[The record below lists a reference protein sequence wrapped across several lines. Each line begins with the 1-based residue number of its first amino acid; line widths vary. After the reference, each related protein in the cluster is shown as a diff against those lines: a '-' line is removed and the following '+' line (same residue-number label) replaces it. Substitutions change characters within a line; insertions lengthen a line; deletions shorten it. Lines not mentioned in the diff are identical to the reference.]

1 MEEFGFSYSTHWN
14 SRWERVVLNR
24 LEMLRIFCIAAESGS
39 FKEAATKLHTS
50 PQTVTRAVKE
60 LEAVMGEMLFHRN
73 TRRVQITGFGEDL
86 LLKARASLEGFDRLF
101 ENHTDHPDQDISGR
115 VRITAPHAIG
125 RRFLMPALRPVLQR
139 YPGLQAELSV
149 EDELTDAVESR
160 IDIGVRAGFIRDR
173 RYIARAVAS
182 IPFYV
187 VGSPA
192 LVGKTG
198 VPDDLQA
205 LEACP
210 LSTLMDRKTGRPWA
224 WQFADNAQL
233 FVRQPAFISDDPE
246 TELEAIL
253 CGLAYGQLPS
263 YLATPLIRSG
273 QLISVLES
281 HAPPPWE
288 LFVYRPQ
295 AGPIAPRIRVVYDA
309 LVAGLSEP
317 GFIP

>member
-1 MEEFGFSYSTHWN
+1 M
-14 SRWERVVLNR
+14 LNR
-24 LEMLRIFCIAAESGS
+24 LEMLRVFCVAAESSS

-60 LEAVMGEMLFHRN
+60 LEAVMGQMLFHRN
-73 TRRVQITGFGEDL
+73 TRRVQITAFGEDF
-86 LLKARASLEGFDRLF
+86 LLKARASLEGFDQLF
-101 ENHTDHPDQDISGR
+101 EDHTRQPDQDISGR

-125 RRFLMPALRPVLQR
+125 RRFLMPVLRPLLHQ
-139 YPGLQAELSV
+139 YPGLQAELRL

-192 LVGKTG
+192 LVRKTG
-198 VPDDLQA
+198 IPDDLQA
-205 LEACP
+205 LEGCP
-210 LSTLMDRKTGRPWA
+210 LSTLMDRKTGRPWP

-233 FVRQPAFISDDPE
+233 FARHPAFISDDSE

-253 CGLAYGQLPS
+253 GGLAYGQLPS
-263 YLATPLIRSG
+263 YLAAPFIRSG
-273 QLISVLES
+273 QLISVLENY
-281 HAPPPWE
+281 APPPWE

-295 AGPIAPRIRVVYDA
+295 AGPIPLRVRLVYDA
-309 LVAGLSEP
+309 LVTGLSVP
-317 GFIP
+317 DFIPN